1 MDLRSIVPWDEL
13 DAFRQR
19 GLNPQ
24 HPMMRGLG
32 QDPQVYY
39 QSAVSANQCAAIS
52 KGIRPSKGIESL
64 GSKL

>member
-1 MDLRSIVPWDEL
+1 MYLNMFISLINDIDLRSIVPWDEL

-39 QSAVSANQCAAIS
+39 QSAVSANQC
-52 KGIRPSKGIESL
+52 GF
-64 GSKL
+64 